1 MHDIRWI
8 TENPDAFDRALAH
21 RKNVPVSSS
30 ELIALDETRRSAILA
45 VEQAQEKRN
54 SASKLIG
61 QAKAQKDEAKAQAL
75 MAEVATLKETL
86 PALEAARRDA
96 EEALRTRLLE
106 IPNLRAGGVPG
117 GVGEDENVEYF
128 GPNGSPETAAKVRA
142 PKPSYSFAPK
152 EHFETGET
160 MGQMDFEVA
169 AKLSGS
175 RFVVLKSHLARLE
188 RAIGQFMLDLHVDEH
203 GYTEVQPPLL
213 VHDEAMFGTGQ
224 LPKFRE
230 DQFAAIKNINAY
242 DAGEKD
248 QLWLIPTAEVPLT
261 NLVRESILSEEEL
274 PLRFTALTPCF
285 RSEAGSSGRDTRGML
300 RQHQFNKVEMV
311 AITTPDSSADEHE
324 KMLSDAEDVMRKLG
338 LHYRVMQLSTGDMGF
353 GAQRTYDIE
362 AWLPGQDQY
371 REISSVSVCGDFQA
385 RRMEAQYRPKGWEK
399 GKGSLPYVHTLNGSG
414 VAVGRA
420 LIAVMENYQQEDGSI
435 AIPEVLQPYMKGLTS
450 IGARS

>member
-8 TENPDAFDRALAH
+8 RENPDAFDRALAH

-30 ELIALDETRRSAILA
+30 ELIALDDARRAAILEL
-45 VEQAQEKRN
+45 EQAQEKRN
-54 SASKLIG
+54 AASKLIG

-75 MAEVATLKETL
+75 MAEVAELKEKL
-86 PALEAARRDA
+86 PALEQTRREA

-106 IPNLRAGGVPG
+106 IPNLPADGVPQ
-117 GVGEDENVEYF
+117 GEDEADNVEYF
-128 GPNGSPETAAKVRA
+128 GPNGSPITAAKARP
-142 PKPSYSFAPK
+142 PKPNFSFAPK
-152 EHFETGET
+152 EHFETGEAL
-160 MGQMDFEVA
+160 GGMDFEVA

-175 RFVVLKSHLARLE
+175 RFVVLKSDVARLE
-188 RAIGQFMLDLHVDEH
+188 RAIGQFMLDLHVDAH
-203 GYTEVQPPLL
+203 GYTEVQPPYL
-213 VHDEAMFGTGQ
+213 VHDDAMYGTGQ

-261 NLVRESILSEEEL
+261 NLVRETILSEEEL
-274 PLRFTALTPCF
+274 PLRFAALTPCF
-285 RSEAGSSGRDTRGML
+285 RSEAGSAGRDTRGML

-311 AITTPDSSADEHE
+311 AITTPEASSDEHE
-324 KMLSDAEDVMRKLG
+324 KMLSDAEDVMRQLG
-338 LHYRVMQLSTGDMGF
+338 LHYRVMELSTGDMGF

-362 AWLPGQDQY
+362 VWLPGQDQY

-385 RRMEAQYRPKGWEK
+385 RRMEAQYRPSGWEK

-420 LIAVMENYQQEDGSI
+420 LIAVMENYQQEDGSV
-435 AIPEVLQPYMKGLTS
+435 AIPDVLQPYMKGAKS